1 MADIYAIGATSL
13 TGGSSG
19 ALDAVLVS
27 AAGDDPGIADGYVA
41 VVCVPDDGIYHYI
54 ADADSGLDED
64 SPDVIKPDW
73 LSAGVAYTGN
83 LRWILTKV
91 KPLFVEDGTTTG
103 DIIRWNETSGEW
115 ESCAE
120 PLDFK
125 QINLTPLATAM
136 EDVEGGMYYKADDK
150 AIMVCTEDE

>member
-1 MADIYAIGATSL
+1 MAVYAFGATSL
-13 TGGSSG
+13 IGGGSG

-41 VVCVPDDGIYHYI
+41 IVCVQGDAIYHYI

-73 LSAGVAYTGN
+73 QSEGVAYDGD

-91 KPLFVEDGTTTG
+91 KPLFVEDGASTG
-103 DIIRWNETSGEW
+103 DIIRWNAATEQW

-120 PLDFK
+120 PFDLK
-125 QINLTPLATAM
+125 QINLTPLSEAM